1 MFWLNLTGLLLFSY
15 LLGGIPSGLLL
26 SRLKKIELRR
36 LGSGNVGAT
45 NVYRAMGLGWAVL
58 VFILDALKGAG
69 AVLVGRYFLGE
80 EIYPG
85 VCGLASV
92 FGHIFSPYL
101 RFRGGKGVACGFG
114 AMLVLAPLP
123 SLISFGIWAVLVGL
137 TRVVSLASLVA
148 TLSLLALV
156 WIFTGELWLL
166 LVGSGVCLLIFWAH
180 RENLARILRGKE
192 PKIQRIKDSPPKD
205 SE

>member
-1 MFWLNLTGLLLFSY
+1 
-15 LLGGIPSGLLL
+15 LLL

-156 WIFTGELWLL
+156 WIFTGKLWLL